1 MGDAVAWAQLSKG
14 RTTLSNKYIA
24 IQWISDCKTFYAIH
38 RIEIHPLDNVVQPS
52 NLFSRLNPSLR
63 GLGGGEGRGG
73 GGKTWQRWRWRCMT
87 TIEKTNNIVLYL
99 LFMNLDGQNWPTC
112 TPVIVDLFFRL
123 LHLIRKLDDKT
134 PMVILVFKQRALNSS
149 PNIYSPPQRTS
160 D

>member
-14 RTTLSNKYIA
+14 RTTLSTKLIA

-63 GLGGGEGRGG
+63 GLGGGEGGRRKVTGQYFI
-73 GGKTWQRWRWRCMT
+73 KHYMT

-99 LFMNLDGQNWPTC
+99 LFMNLDGQNWPTY
-112 TPVIVDLFFRL
+112 TSVIVDLFFRL

>member
-1 MGDAVAWAQLSKG
+1 MAWAQLSKG
-14 RTTLSNKYIA
+14 RTTLSTKLIA

-63 GLGGGEGRGG
+63 GLGGGEGGRRKVT
-73 GGKTWQRWRWRCMT
+73 GKYFIKHYMT

-112 TPVIVDLFFRL
+112 TSVIVDLFFRL
-123 LHLIRKLDDKT
+123 LHLRRKLDDKT

>member
-1 MGDAVAWAQLSKG
+1 MAWAQLSKG
-14 RTTLSNKYIA
+14 RTTLSNKWIA
-24 IQWISDCKTFYAIH
+24 IQWISDWKTFYAIH
-38 RIEIHPLDNVVQPS
+38 RIEMS
-52 NLFSRLNPSLR
+52 NLRTCLAGWTPVWEV
-63 GLGGGEGRGG
+63 GGEGRRRRKVTGQYFI
-73 GGKTWQRWRWRCMT
+73 KHYMT

-112 TPVIVDLFFRL
+112 TSVIVDLFFRL

-149 PNIYSPPQRTS
+149 PNIYSPPQRKS

>member
-1 MGDAVAWAQLSKG
+1 MAWAQLSKG
-14 RTTLSNKYIA
+14 RTTLSTKLIA

-63 GLGGGEGRGG
+63 GRGG
-73 GGKTWQRWRWRCMT
+73 GRRRKVTRQYFIKHYMT

-112 TPVIVDLFFRL
+112 TSVIVDLFFRL